1 MTTIIDLI
9 TMAKTQLTKTDY
21 SLAIRYRKNDGQWS
35 DWKEYGKG
43 LFQGIETVQL
53 QMRMISANYLHREKQ
68 IRFEKDGKLCNW
80 KGEVT
85 GKLIDL

>member
-1 MTTIIDLI
+1 
-9 TMAKTQLTKTDY
+9 MAKIQSTKTDY
-21 SLAIRYRKNDGQWS
+21 SLAIRYKRSDGKWS
-35 DWKEYGKG
+35 EWKEYGKG
-43 LFQGIETVQL
+43 LFQSIELVQL

-68 IRFEKDGKLCNW
+68 IRFERNGKLCNF